1 MLLARELPNLS
12 LAGYWWHNFFPGTIR
27 QVLGERLDMVA
38 ANKQIG
44 FFSDGYCVDWS
55 YAKAV
60 LVRVQLAEV
69 LAQKVGQGQYTVDE
83 ALAIARQILFE
94 TPQTLLGMQPA

>member
-1 MLLARELPNLS
+1 ML
-12 LAGYWWHNFFPGTIR
+12 
-27 QVLGERLDMVA
+27 A

-44 FFSDGYCVDWS
+44 FFSDAYCVEWT

-60 LVRVQLAEV
+60 IVRKQLAEV
-69 LAQKVGQGQYTVDE
+69 LAQKIDQGQYTVDE

-94 TPQTLLGMQPA
+94 TPQTLNGMQPA